1 MAALA
6 LPILAIGAIYIYSNS
21 NKKDKKE
28 SYSNLNILTNTNL
41 ADINYPTE
49 SETINTKNENA
60 IRQYTGETQT
70 TDKFF
75 NNNNTNNNNNNNNT
89 TNNNN
94 NTNYNTNISN
104 TIKSL
109 SGENLSSQ
117 NFTHKNM
124 VPFFGSKVT
133 QTGIDKN
140 PYILD
145 TMSGSGCQNIKKIEN
160 APLFKPETNIQYA
173 HGTPNQTD
181 FIRSRQVSSQKYANV
196 LPWEQERVGPGLGL
210 GSTTEGEG
218 GFNSGMSSRNSWLPP
233 TVDELRTKTNP
244 KITYNL
250 DGYEGG
256 PNYPVKNLGSI
267 GTVEKNRP
275 DQSHSLGPQ
284 HWFTTTGSSLGQT
297 LQPQQMM
304 PETNNL
310 TGEYFGSGTNSTN
323 KGIYTKS
330 HYEETHRTEPSRA
343 LNLNPAT
350 SLGQNSIS
358 DQDYGKQSFNILNN
372 NRSENLKQNVNNS
385 DFGNVSTFM
394 RGIFAPIL
402 DVLKPTRKEDVI
414 HNSNQL
420 GNIQCSVPKLPLTN
434 PNDRVKTTTKE
445 TTIDKVGLNYLNI
458 SQINNPGG
466 GYENTNMTAKSQ
478 QRNFGNSSITG
489 NVGNTTATNAQMDLS
504 AWNNQHNNVNKTQE
518 SWPMAGGTQIYSGNI
533 NMNINRRDND
543 RINNRLTTHDFIRNV
558 PVDNSLLVPSI
569 ESIGK
574 IHMPQQYKEDINME
588 RIDPNLLQAFKSNP
602 YAKSLNSY

>member
-6 LPILAIGAIYIYSNS
+6 LPILAIGGIYIYSNS
-21 NKKDKKE
+21 HKKQKKE
-28 SYSNLNILTNTNL
+28 AYANLNTTNALTNTTVP
-41 ADINYPTE
+41 DINYPNN
-49 SETINTKNENA
+49 SNLINTKNEN
-60 IRQYTGETQT
+60 YTKQFIGKGQT

-75 NNNNTNNNNNNNNT
+75 RQAVEANQT
-89 TNNNN
+89 
-94 NTNYNTNISN
+94 SEAN

-109 SGENLSSQ
+109 SGEMLSSQ

-133 QTGIDKN
+133 QNSVDNN

-145 TMSGSGCQNIKKIEN
+145 AMSGSGSQNIKKIEN
-160 APLFKPETNIQYA
+160 APLFNPETNIQYA
-173 HGTPNQTD
+173 NGTPNHTD
-181 FIRSRQVSSQKYANV
+181 FIRSRQVTSHKYANV
-196 LPWEQERVGPGLGL
+196 LPWKQERVGPGLGL
-210 GSTTEGEG
+210 GNTTDGEG
-218 GFNSGMSSRNSWLPP
+218 GFNAGMNARDSWLPP

-244 KITYNL
+244 RITYNL
-250 DGYEGG
+250 HGYEGA
-256 PNYPVKNLGSI
+256 PNYPIKNIGSI

-275 DQSHSLGPQ
+275 DQAHSMGPQ
-284 HWFTTTGSSLGQT
+284 HWFTTTGNSLGQT

-304 PETNNL
+304 PDTNSL
-310 TGEYFGSGTNSTN
+310 SGEYFGSGTNSTN

-350 SLGQNSIS
+350 SLGQNNIS
-358 DQDYGKQSFNILNN
+358 DQDYGKQSFTILNN
-372 NRSENLKQNVNNS
+372 NRSENIKQNDPR
-385 DFGNVSTFM
+385 DFRNASSFVK
-394 RGIFAPIL
+394 GIFAPIL

-414 HNSNQL
+414 HNANQL
-420 GNIQCSVPKLPLTN
+420 GNVQCSVPKLPITN
-434 PNDRVKTTTKE
+434 PGDRLKTTTKE
-445 TTIDKVGLNYLNI
+445 TTTDKVGLNYLNI
-458 SQINNPGG
+458 SQLNNPGG
-466 GYENTNMTAKSQ
+466 GYENTNMTAKTQ

-489 NVGNTTATNAQMDLS
+489 NIGNTSATNAPMDLS
-504 AWNNQHNNVNKTQE
+504 AWSNQHNNVNKTQE
-518 SWPMAGGTQIYSGNI
+518 SWPMAGGTQIYSGNL

-543 RINNRLTTHDFIRNV
+543 RVNNRLTTDDFIRNV
-558 PVDNSLLVPSI
+558 PADNSLLIPSI

-574 IHMPQQYKEDINME
+574 VHSPQQYKNDSLE